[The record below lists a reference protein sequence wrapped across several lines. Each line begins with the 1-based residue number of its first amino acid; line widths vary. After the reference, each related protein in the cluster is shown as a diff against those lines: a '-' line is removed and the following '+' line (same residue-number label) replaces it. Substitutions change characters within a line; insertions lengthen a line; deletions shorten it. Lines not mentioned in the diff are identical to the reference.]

1 MQNIPAKEFENENPN
16 KIKEEPA
23 IKKQKQEDSSDEDEE
38 KLTPAEAKMWE
49 KIDEVLKDYYLSAF
63 QTLAAKKFIKDK
75 VGNRDCQEVE
85 RLREWLFMKV
95 NGRKLP
101 EKYHPR

>member
-1 MQNIPAKEFENENPN
+1 MQ
-16 KIKEEPA
+16 
-23 IKKQKQEDSSDEDEE
+23 DSDEEE
-38 KLTPAEAKMWE
+38 EMTPVEKKMWD
-49 KIDEVLKDYYLSAF
+49 KIEEILKSYYLSAF
-63 QTLAAKKFIKDK
+63 QALAAKKFIKDK
-75 VGNRDCQEVE
+75 VGNKECHEVD